1 MTKTLFLL
9 FFISA
14 LACGQNSLMVSPQ
27 TGTMVTSGT
36 LTNFKLISNGNSV
49 AMAVTH
55 NASGK
60 VFIVDIN
67 DSNPA
72 DKAVNTISSVSG
84 TVRSR
89 ISAAIGQNIN
99 WIKNI
104 EVNPITN
111 SVYVMAMVNATPY
124 FVKLT
129 NGGNTITALNL
140 NTMPYCTLNFT
151 NANCD
156 FQDMAWGENKLFIS
170 SYHNTLSGEI
180 GYLSAPFVHNTTV
193 AKRSSTMYMS
203 NWGGGYYTA
212 APLEKINYINIGGTA
227 FLCGVTTCAPGFS
240 EPVASLTGN
249 TGLFTVR
256 QSFNMVYD
264 SPMKTLPV
272 TNGPEAYLLNLHSVS
287 STAGNLYRIGKRFI
301 DGSPLAN
308 NTTNNNS
315 VMLRDNTGNTNP
327 SLPATDIMKYPGT
340 YSSFAAYGPCEI
352 LALSGDY
359 QTLSRVMVCTALL
372 DVKENNGSTAG
383 LSVYPNPATDM
394 LTIVFPEAQLR
405 NAEASVYSHDGKR
418 ILTRALGS
426 GSRTIPVSGLPS
438 GNYVLKITVRGS
450 TLYSGT
456 FIKK

>member
-1 MTKTLFLL
+1 MTKTLFPLL
-9 FFISA
+9 FVSVLSFA
-14 LACGQNSLMVSPQ
+14 QNSLMVSPQ
-27 TGTMVTSGT
+27 TGTMITSGT
-36 LTNFKLISNGNSV
+36 LTDFKLISNGSSV
-49 AMAVTH
+49 AMAITH

-72 DKAVNTISSVSG
+72 DKAANTIATVSG

-89 ISAAIGQNIN
+89 ISAAIGQNVSRIR
-99 WIKNI
+99 NI

-111 SVYVMAMVNATPY
+111 SVYVMAMVNTTPY

-129 NGGNTITALNL
+129 NGGNTITALNF
-140 NTMPYCTLNFT
+140 NSMPYCTLNFT

-193 AKRSSTMYMS
+193 TKRSSTMYMS
-203 NWGGGYYTA
+203 NWGGGYYTD
-212 APLEKINYINIGGTA
+212 APLEKLNYITIGGTA

-240 EPVASLTGN
+240 EPVSSLTGN
-249 TGLFTVR
+249 SGLFTVR

-264 SPMKTLPV
+264 APMKTVPMN
-272 TNGPEAYLLNLHSVS
+272 NGTEAYLLNLHSVS
-287 STAGNLYRIGKRFI
+287 STAGTLYRIGKRFI
-301 DGSPLAN
+301 DGSPLAT

-315 VMLRDNTGNTNP
+315 VMLRDNSGNTNP
-327 SLPATDIMKYPGT
+327 TLPATDILSYPGS
-340 YSSFAAYGPCEI
+340 YSSFAAYGPCEV

-359 QTLSRVMVCTALL
+359 QTLSRVSVCSVQLTI
-372 DVKENNGSTAG
+372 KESGSGNAG
-383 LSVYPNPATDM
+383 FSVYPNPATDV
-394 LTIVFPEAQLR
+394 LNIVFPKAHHR
-405 NAEASVYSHDGKR
+405 KAKASIYSSEGRLVLSQVMD
-418 ILTRALGS
+418 S
-426 GSRTIPVSGLPS
+426 GAPSLAISGLVSGT
-438 GNYVLKITVRGS
+438 YTLKITDGEKTVYTGS
-450 TLYSGT
+450 